1 MDYIKKLKIDDTIY
15 IAKTDFRTCLKCVKI
30 DEDKS
35 IGDYERALG
44 VLYTMFGEDGIK
56 YPPHYEKLLKWAKN
70 YLSCGVENKTTN
82 EKPDMDW
89 EQDMPL
95 IESSFI
101 SDHKIDLKTANM
113 DWQQFYYLLLGLSDS
128 ELGNCC
134 ILNKVRNI
142 RTKKLSDIK
151 DTKEREKVREAQQFW
166 ALKKYK
172 NKPTQEQ
179 KESAKKFMEALGIYR
194 EEN

>member
-15 IAKTDFRTCLKCVKI
+15 TAKTDFRTCLKCIKI
-30 DEDKS
+30 DEDTT

-44 VLYTMFGEDGIK
+44 VLYTMFGKEGINI
-56 YPPHYEKLLKWAKN
+56 PDHYEKLLKWAKN
-70 YLSCGVENKTTN
+70 YLSCGVEAKPTN

-101 SDHKIDLKTANM
+101 SDHKIDLKTTNM
-113 DWQQFYYLLLGLSDS
+113 DWQEFYYLLLGLSDS

-142 RTKKLSDIK
+142 RTRKLSDIK
-151 DTKEREKVREAQQFW
+151 DVNEREKLRQAQQFW

-172 NKPTQEQ
+172 KQPTQEQ
-179 KESAKKFMEALGIYR
+179 KESARKFMEALGIYR